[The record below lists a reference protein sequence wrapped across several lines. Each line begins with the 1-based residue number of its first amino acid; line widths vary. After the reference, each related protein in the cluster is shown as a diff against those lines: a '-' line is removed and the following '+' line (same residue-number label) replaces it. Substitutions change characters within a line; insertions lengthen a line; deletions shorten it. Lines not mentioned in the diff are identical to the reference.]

1 MYTLSAARHKPTRC
15 AAGPPRDAGKG
26 RGTGVAGL
34 MKAASSSLSVYTGGM
49 HYDESSKRRNLLT
62 GLVFGTLLGAG
73 IALLLAPGD
82 GVAGRARFVAR
93 SVRGLG
99 SAGRRT
105 RTYVHALRAS
115 IDQAA
120 HEGAPPEHDGD
131 DSFDGDDV
139 DADRPAPVRGMAR
152 RRFTL

>member
-1 MYTLSAARHKPTRC
+1 
-15 AAGPPRDAGKG
+15 
-26 RGTGVAGL
+26 
-34 MKAASSSLSVYTGGM
+34 M

-99 SAGRRT
+99 GTGRRT

-120 HEGAPPEHDGD
+120 HEGAPPEPDEDDYGDGD
-131 DSFDGDDV
+131 YVDGD